1 MEQEEQPA
9 NIQQLLD
16 RVEQAAEDR
25 DRVSVGMIV
34 EEVGRRSFGPLLLVA
49 GLMLASPVSGIPG
62 VPTAFGGLVLFV
74 SLQMLFGRRYFWLP
88 QLLLKRAVS
97 REKLL
102 KALKFLRPPARFI
115 DKGLRPRLRFFVRG
129 TGQTLIAV
137 VCIFISLGTPL
148 MELVPFSAT
157 TAGVAIALFGLSITA
172 GDGLL
177 AVPAF
182 LFSLTIL
189 WLIQTSLS
197 AA

>member
-16 RVEQAAEDR
+16 RVELAAENR
-25 DRVSVGMIV
+25 DQVSVGMIV

-74 SLQMLFGRRYFWLP
+74 SLQMLFGRRHFWLP

-97 REKLL
+97 RGKLL

-115 DKGLRPRLRFFVRG
+115 DKGLRPRLKVFVG
-129 TGQTLIAV
+129 GPGQNLIAV
-137 VCIFISLGTPL
+137 VCALISVGTPL

-172 GDGLL
+172 GDGLI

-182 LFSLTIL
+182 AFSVMIF
-189 WLIQTSLS
+189 WLIQASLY
-197 AA
+197 AV